1 MMKRLMKL
9 MVGFSL
15 LFFIFTGEVGHAQSL
30 EEQRETIIE
39 SLMTGITQNFTYEE
53 VDAYLSEEE
62 ARILATGEKRP
73 LSSYGIDGNHS
84 TGHGIEVLEYLI
96 NYLESQTD
104 ESGYSAIYPYAVDFT
119 ELPETLRFY
128 RYGQEAMVVE
138 TTDRQIIISENIY
151 NSTWTQFQSVR
162 EYRGFLEDNS
172 TQEFV
177 VYQSDELGREVKAN
191 TRVQVQEL
199 SAHRTDYLF
208 YFFYNKFGTLS
219 MIKWDL
225 EKPVGE
231 YAEYTTRE
239 TYEELTGNTGSSASS
254 DWSLPHDWRMLSPR
268 RQDVP
273 PVTWVLT
280 SVGDGE
286 TIAIEP
292 VFHGE
297 GIISGYINPD
307 YSVEVTTKNV
317 FTDEMS
323 AVFAATPDSS
333 GYFTVDANATIGTP
347 PTIKVLNESGQNV
360 YEMELGIYQYRPTA
374 LEHESGYLT
383 LERYFVDQGY
393 VEGYTY
399 PNAEVK
405 VTHVNGYATTMEN
418 AVADS
423 NGYFHVEGF
432 RHQNNLTTTVITVTH
447 PETGEEILVA
457 PYPWTEWELENA
469 EW

>member
-1 MMKRLMKL
+1 MMKRMMKL

-15 LFFIFTGEVGHAQSL
+15 FFFISMGEVGHAQSL
-30 EEQRETIIE
+30 ERQREEVIE
-39 SLMTGITQNFTYEE
+39 SFMMGITQDFSYEE

-62 ARILATGEKRP
+62 ARILETGETIS

-84 TGHGIEVLEYLI
+84 TGQSLELVEYLT
-96 NYLESQTD
+96 NYLNSQTD
-104 ESGYSAIYPYAVDFT
+104 ESDEADLYPYAVDFS
-119 ELPETLRFY
+119 ELPEEMRFY
-128 RYGQEAMVVE
+128 HEGKEKFIVKKNGGQP
-138 TTDRQIIISENIY
+138 TIYENEY
-151 NSTWTQFQSVR
+151 NAYATHVKSIR
-162 EYRGFLEDNS
+162 EFNGRLEDNA
-172 TQEFV
+172 TQTFA
-177 VYQSDELGREVKAN
+177 VYPSDEIARDINVN
-191 TRVQVQEL
+191 TAVVVQEL
-199 SAHRTDYLF
+199 SAHRTDYVF
-208 YFFYNKFGTLS
+208 YFFYNKYGTLS

-239 TYEELTGNTGSSASS
+239 TYEELTGNTESSASS
-254 DWSLPHDWRMLSPR
+254 DWSLPNDWRMLSPR
-268 RQDVP
+268 RKDVP
-273 PVTWVLT
+273 PVAWVLT

-292 VFHGE
+292 VYQGE
-297 GIISGYINPD
+297 GVVSGFINPN

-393 VEGYTY
+393 FEGYTY